1 MKLDKVNQIRRKL
14 RMTTSD
20 KAYFNKEEIQKIVAK
35 IDPTFVF
42 DSVPFAQV
50 LSTAIPGWKQQQTI
64 ETHPNLENLEVIV
77 NSLKAK
83 KYNLTKLLRMIDKE
97 LQDSS
102 KSITLKNK
110 LLVIELK

>member
-14 RMTTSD
+14 RMTTSE

-35 IDPTFVF
+35 VNPGF
-42 DSVPFAQV
+42 DFNSVPYAQV
-50 LSTAIPGWKQQQTI
+50 LSTTIPGWKQQQTI
-64 ETHPNLENLEVIV
+64 ETHPTLENLEVIV
-77 NSLKAK
+77 NSLKSK
-83 KYNLTKLLRMIDKE
+83 KYSLKKLLRMIDQE

-102 KSITLKNK
+102 RSITLKNK